1 MKECS
6 LSVEEQVRLAGR
18 ITGLEKYIE
27 MLEST
32 LVRKQEKNPGVR
44 TGNMQ
49 RLEVKIARARRRLE
63 NKRNDYRKLCLEV

>member
-63 NKRNDYRKLCLEV
+63 NKRNGYRKLGLEV